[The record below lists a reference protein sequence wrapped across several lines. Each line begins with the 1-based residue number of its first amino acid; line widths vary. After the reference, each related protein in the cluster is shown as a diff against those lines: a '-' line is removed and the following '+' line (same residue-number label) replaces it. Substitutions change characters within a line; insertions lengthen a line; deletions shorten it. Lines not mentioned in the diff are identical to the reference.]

1 MATTSTCR
9 TATRPF
15 WETARSAT
23 SKKAESRL
31 QLRRGFPEASRR
43 DFDFSNSTIICTS
56 RVPVFSLVLAIVS
69 LILVNR
75 SFSSSLIAALRRP
88 KPTLWWILLVIGTI
102 MAASL
107 LVPWLRELFRFDAL
121 HRDDLVL
128 AFGLG
133 LSVLV
138 LLELAKPLRRKSPR
152 F

>member
-56 RVPVFSLVLAIVS
+56 RVPVFSLVLEIVS

>member
-1 MATTSTCR
+1 VS
-9 TATRPF
+9 F
-15 WETARSAT
+15 
-23 SKKAESRL
+23 
-31 QLRRGFPEASRR
+31 
-43 DFDFSNSTIICTS
+43 
-56 RVPVFSLVLAIVS
+56 FSLVLAIVS

-88 KPTLWWILLVIGTI
+88 KPTLRWILPVIGTI

-107 LVPWLRELFRFDAL
+107 LMPWLRELFRFDAL